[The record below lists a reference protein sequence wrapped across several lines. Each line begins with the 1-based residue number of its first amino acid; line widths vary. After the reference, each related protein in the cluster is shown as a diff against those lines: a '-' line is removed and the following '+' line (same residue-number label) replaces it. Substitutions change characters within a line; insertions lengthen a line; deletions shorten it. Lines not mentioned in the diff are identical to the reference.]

1 MGLLDKLSKKD
12 DDDKPKVAKTG
23 SADLA
28 AAAEGGEGSEGHL
41 IVDPAYW
48 GEHDPPVHRDPS
60 ELEGEAADGGSG
72 KKVLR
77 GDDLSGG
84 ASEYGAPG
92 EEGGPG
98 GEEGGPG
105 QGGLRNPGGTGSP
118 GGVPEGV

>member
-77 GDDLSGG
+77 GDDPGAG
-84 ASEYGAPG
+84 ASDS
-92 EEGGPG
+92 
-98 GEEGGPG
+98 GGPG
-105 QGGLRNPGGTGSP
+105 QEDGPGQEGEPGQEDSRRNPGGTGSP